1 LLSGAGAAW
10 AQDKVIPSSRAEIVL
25 SFAPVVK
32 QVAPAVVNIYA
43 QRIVRQRAIS
53 PLFDDPFFRRFFGDS
68 FGTERQEVQNSL
80 GSGVIVDESG
90 LVVTNHHVVAGA
102 SEITV
107 VLSDRR
113 EFAAELVVDDERS
126 DLAVLRIDSAGEK
139 LPVVAL
145 KDSDQAQVGDLVL
158 AIGNP
163 FGVGQTVTSG
173 IVSALART
181 QVDISDFNSFIQTD
195 AAINPGNSGGAL
207 VTLDGKLIGINT
219 AIYSRSGGSIGIG
232 FAVPSNMVRTVI
244 ASARSGGEIMR
255 PWLGLF
261 GQAVTADLAEG
272 VGLDRPRGVIVSQ
285 IYPGG
290 PADQAGLKLGDV
302 IVSVDGRPVHDMDAL
317 VFRIATRELG
327 GTATLEVWRERHA
340 LTLTLPLA
348 VAPETPPRNITQ
360 LLERHPLAGATVANL
375 SPALAE
381 ELDLSGAWRGV
392 IVIEI
397 VRASA
402 AHRFGFRAG
411 DLIVAVNEREVTRVS
426 ELKEALGRASGRW
439 SITFSRD
446 GRLRSVDATG

>member
-1 LLSGAGAAW
+1 MLGAAGVAS
-10 AQDKVIPSSRAEIVL
+10 AQDKAVPASRAEVML

-32 QVAPAVVNIYA
+32 RVAPAVVNIYA
-43 QRIVRQRAIS
+43 RRVVRQRAIS
-53 PLFDDPFFRRFFGDS
+53 PLFDDPFFRRFFGES
-68 FGTERQEVQNSL
+68 FGGQRQQVQNSL

-90 LVVTNHHVVAGA
+90 LVVTNHHVIGGA

-113 EFAAELVVDDERS
+113 EFAAEVAIDDERS
-126 DLAVLRIDSAGEK
+126 DLTVLRIDPEAEK
-139 LPVVAL
+139 LPVIPL
-145 KDSDQAQVGDLVL
+145 KDSDQVEVGDLVL

-219 AIYSRSGGSIGIG
+219 AIYSRTGGSIGIG

-244 ASARSGGEIMR
+244 ASARSGEGIMR

-261 GQAVTADLAEG
+261 GQSVTADLAEG
-272 VGLDRPRGVIVSQ
+272 VGLDKPRGVIVSQ

-290 PADQAGLKLGDV
+290 PADRAGLKLGDV
-302 IVSVDGRPVHDMDAL
+302 IVAVDGRPVHDMDAL
-317 VFRIATRELG
+317 EFRIATGELG
-327 GTATLEVWRERHA
+327 GTASLEVWRKRA
-340 LTLTLPLA
+340 SLSLTVPLA

-360 LLERHPLAGATVANL
+360 LRERHPLAGATVANL

-381 ELDLSGAWRGV
+381 ELELNGAWHGIIVTEIARGSP
-392 IVIEI
+392 
-397 VRASA
+397 AQ
-402 AHRFGFRAG
+402 RFGFRPG
-411 DLIVAVNEREVTRVS
+411 DIIVTINQQEVTEVR
-426 ELKEALGRASGRW
+426 ELEQTLVQASGRW
-439 SITFSRD
+439 SVTFSRD
-446 GRLRSVDATG
+446 GRVRSVEIVG

>member
-1 LLSGAGAAW
+1 MVPA
-10 AQDKVIPSSRAEIVL
+10 SRAEIVL

-32 QVAPAVVNIYA
+32 RVAPAVVNIYA
-43 QRIVRQRAIS
+43 QRIVRQRSLS

-68 FGTERQEVQNSL
+68 FGTQRQEVQNSL

-90 LVVTNHHVVAGA
+90 LVVTNYHVVAGA

-113 EFAAELVVDDERS
+113 EFAAEIVVDDERS
-126 DLAVLRIDSAGEK
+126 DLAVLRIESGGDK
-139 LPVVAL
+139 LPVIEL
-145 KDSDQAQVGDLVL
+145 KDSDLAEVGDLVL

-255 PWLGLF
+255 PWLGLV
-261 GQAVTADLAEG
+261 GQGVTADLAEG
-272 VGLDRPRGVIVSQ
+272 VGLDRPQGVIVSQ
-285 IYPGG
+285 MYQGG
-290 PADQAGLKLGDV
+290 PADRAGLQLGDV
-302 IVSVDGRPVHDMDAL
+302 IVSVDGRAVHDVDAL
-317 VFRIATRELG
+317 EFRIATRALG
-327 GTATLEVWRERHA
+327 GTATVEVWRKRRA
-340 LTLTLPLA
+340 LTLALPLA
-348 VAPETPPRNITQ
+348 VAPETPPRNVTQ

-381 ELDLSGAWRGV
+381 ELDLSGAWQGI
-392 IVIEI
+392 IVMEI
-397 VRASA
+397 LRASA

-426 ELKEALGRASGRW
+426 ELREALRQARGRW
-439 SITFSRD
+439 SIAYSRD
-446 GRLRSVDATG
+446 GRLRSVDGAS